1 MGPGDAEPELRPSPP
16 LASCAGVS
24 WPKKGRPRAGPKVP
38 AVSTRPRAPA
48 TTAMRWLM
56 CLTDAAFRRTVC
68 GSRLKEEV
76 EPKPDLLGAAA
87 CVRASLRLASDA
99 EAVAAA
105 ATCAG
110 DLPRGDSASL
120 RGDTSS
126 REDRADSA
134 GSGVLA
140 DSSPAET
147 TEMAAVAGS
156 CDAGCTTGIAAVAGA
171 GVSGCTTGMAAVVGS
186 PALDSLASDSMAAG
200 GTIPCGTIPCET
212 MPCGT
217 MAGGTMGMAAVG
229 GPGVVDFGA
238 ADDSGAI
245 TA

>member
-1 MGPGDAEPELRPSPP
+1 M
-16 LASCAGVS
+16 
-24 WPKKGRPRAGPKVP
+24 
-38 AVSTRPRAPA
+38 
-48 TTAMRWLM
+48 
-56 CLTDAAFRRTVC
+56 
-68 GSRLKEEV
+68 

-99 EAVAAA
+99 AAVAAA

-110 DLPRGDSASL
+110 DLPRGDSASV
-120 RGDTSS
+120 RGDASS

-156 CDAGCTTGIAAVAGA
+156 CDAGCTTGIAAVAG
-171 GVSGCTTGMAAVVGS
+171 S
-186 PALDSLASDSMAAG
+186 PALDSLALDSMAAG
-200 GTIPCGTIPCET
+200 GT

-238 ADDSGAI
+238 DDDSGAI